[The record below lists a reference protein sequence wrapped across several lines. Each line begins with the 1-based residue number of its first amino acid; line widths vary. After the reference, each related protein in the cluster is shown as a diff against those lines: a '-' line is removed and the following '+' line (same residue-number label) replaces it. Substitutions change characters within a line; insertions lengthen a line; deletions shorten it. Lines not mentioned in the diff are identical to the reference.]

1 MADLLR
7 GKLLY
12 IFFRPVTINTDG
24 SHIGTH
30 ACILHHG
37 AYFFPVKPVGGD
49 HIGRCKGMR
58 HAGDIKG
65 KNIVLLNLKDLD
77 DAPADYFIVCE
88 GDSTT
93 QVRAIA
99 NNIEKRLKVER
110 RLSTPHVEG
119 TQHAKWICMD
129 YFDVIV
135 HIFHPE
141 TRRFYDLEQLW
152 SDAEKVEYHNL

>member
-1 MADLLR
+1 M
-7 GKLLY
+7 
-12 IFFRPVTINTDG
+12 INTKKATQASTV
-24 SHIGTH
+24 SHGLQDLI
-30 ACILHHG
+30 I
-37 AYFFPVKPVGGD
+37 D
-49 HIGRCKGMR
+49 SIS
-58 HAGDIKG
+58 DIKG

-99 NNIEKRLKVER
+99 NNIER
-110 RLSTPHVEG
+110 RLRDEQKLHAPHVEG

-129 YFDVIV
+129 YFDIIV

>member
-1 MADLLR
+1 MVNTKKAIQANTVNNGLQDL
-7 GKLLY
+7 
-12 IFFRPVTINTDG
+12 IID
-24 SHIGTH
+24 SIS
-30 ACILHHG
+30 
-37 AYFFPVKPVGGD
+37 
-49 HIGRCKGMR
+49 
-58 HAGDIKG
+58 DIKG

-77 DAPADYFIVCE
+77 DAPADYFVVCE

-99 NNIEKRLKVER
+99 NNIEKRLKEER
-110 RLSTPHVEG
+110 KLHTPHVEG

>member
-1 MADLLR
+1 MVNTKKAIQANTVNNGLQDL
-7 GKLLY
+7 
-12 IFFRPVTINTDG
+12 IID
-24 SHIGTH
+24 SIS
-30 ACILHHG
+30 
-37 AYFFPVKPVGGD
+37 
-49 HIGRCKGMR
+49 
-58 HAGDIKG
+58 DIKG
-65 KNIVLLNLKDLD
+65 KNIVLLNLKALD

-99 NNIEKRLKVER
+99 NNIEKRLKNER
-110 RLSTPHVEG
+110 SLSTPHMEG
-119 TQHAKWICMD
+119 VQHAKWICMD

-135 HIFHPE
+135 HIFYPE

>member
-1 MADLLR
+1 M
-7 GKLLY
+7 
-12 IFFRPVTINTDG
+12 INTKKAIQATSVSNGLPDLIID
-24 SHIGTH
+24 SIS
-30 ACILHHG
+30 
-37 AYFFPVKPVGGD
+37 
-49 HIGRCKGMR
+49 
-58 HAGDIKG
+58 DIKG

-77 DAPADYFIVCE
+77 DAPADYFILCE

-99 NNIEKRLKVER
+99 SNIEKRLKNEQK
-110 RLSTPHVEG
+110 LSAPHVEG
-119 TQHAKWICMD
+119 AQHAKWICMD

-152 SDAEKVEYHNL
+152 SDAERVEYQNL